1 VHAMGALGVSQFV
14 DLLVGGLA
22 VGCVYSL
29 VALGFAMIMRATS
42 IIHFAQGELMMLG
55 AMCGLTSLWLLP
67 VLPLLLVVAV
77 GMVSSGLIAVM
88 MELLVYRT
96 LRRRRVP
103 IMNIITATVGMS
115 ILCINAARLIWGSE
129 PLRFPELF
137 AATAYDFAGIRISPQ
152 LFWIM
157 VMAVAIMGALQLFL
171 KFTRTGIAM
180 QAVAQDPEA
189 AQLMGANLTRMMAYT
204 FAISGMMAG
213 AAGIML
219 GSMFFAFFEM
229 GFITGLKGFVAAT
242 LGGLGSIAGA
252 MLGGILFGLI
262 ETFSTVFLSSAYK
275 DAIGMILLIAILLV
289 LPSGLVGLWQRRRR

>member
-1 VHAMGALGVSQFV
+1 M
-14 DLLVGGLA
+14 VGGLA

-29 VALGFAMIMRATS
+29 IALGFAMIMRATN
-42 IIHFAQGELMMLG
+42 IIHFAQGEVMMLG
-55 AMCGLTSLWLLP
+55 CMCGLTSLWLLP
-67 VLPLLLVVAV
+67 VLPLLAVVAV
-77 GMVSSGLIAVM
+77 GMASSGIIAVA
-88 MELLVYRT
+88 MELAVYRT

-103 IMNIITATVGMS
+103 IMNLITATVGMS
-115 ILCINAARLIWGSE
+115 
-129 PLRFPELF
+129 
-137 AATAYDFAGIRISPQ
+137 
-152 LFWIM
+152 M
-157 VMAVAIMGALQLFL
+157 VMGVAIMAALQLFL
-171 KFTRTGIAM
+171 KHTRTGLAM
-180 QAVAQDPEA
+180 QAMAQDSEA

-242 LGGLGSIAGA
+242 LGGLGSITGA

-275 DAIGMILLIAILLV
+275 DGIGMILLIAILLV
-289 LPSGLVGLWQRRRR
+289 FPSGLVGLWQKRR

>member
-1 VHAMGALGVSQFV
+1 MGALSVSQFV
-14 DLLVGGLA
+14 DLMVGGLA

-29 VALGFAMIMRATS
+29 IALGFAMIMRATN
-42 IIHFAQGELMMLG
+42 IIHFAQGEVMMLG
-55 AMCGLTSLWLLP
+55 CMCGLTSVWLLP
-67 VLPLLLVVAV
+67 VLPLLAVVAV
-77 GMVSSGLIAVM
+77 GMASSGIIAVA
-88 MELLVYRT
+88 MELAVYRT

-103 IMNIITATVGMS
+103 IMNLITATVGMS
-115 ILCINAARLIWGSE
+115 ILCINAARIVWGSE

-137 AATAYDFAGIRISPQ
+137 ATTAYEFGGVRVSPQ

-157 VMAVAIMGALQLFL
+157 VMAV
-171 KFTRTGIAM
+171 
-180 QAVAQDPEA
+180 V
-189 AQLMGANLTRMMAYT
+189 MMAYP

-242 LGGLGSIAGA
+242 LGGLGSITGA
-252 MLGGILFGLI
+252 MLGGVLFGLI

-275 DAIGMILLIAILLV
+275 DGIGMILLIAILLV
-289 LPSGLVGLWQRRRR
+289 FPSGLVGLWQRRR

>member
-1 VHAMGALGVSQFV
+1 MGSLGASQFV
-14 DLLVGGLA
+14 DLLVGGIA

-67 VLPLLLVVAV
+67 VLPLILVVAV
-77 GMVSSGLIAVM
+77 GMVSSGIIAGM
-88 MELLVYRT
+88 MELFVYRT

-115 ILCINAARLIWGSE
+115 ILCINAARIIWGSE

-137 AATAYDFAGIRISPQ
+137 ATDAYVFAGVRISPQ

-157 VMAVAIMGALQLFL
+157 VMAVAIMGGLQLFL
-171 KFTRTGIAM
+171 KLTRSGIAM

-229 GFITGLKGFVAAT
+229 GFITGLKAFVAAT

-289 LPSGLVGLWQRRRR
+289 LPSGLVGLWQRRR